1 MAVTLGEEGSLAL
14 VGGREIR
21 SPGFGVKVVDTTGA
35 GDAFRGGFV
44 AAWLEA
50 GAAAEADEL
59 LRFANPV
66 AALNCRGLGAQA
78 GLPGTDEVR
87 RLLASTG

>member
-1 MAVTLGEEGSLAL
+1 M
-14 VGGREIR
+14 
-21 SPGFGVKVVDTTGA
+21 KVVDTTGA

-59 LRFANPV
+59 LRFANAV

-87 RLLASTG
+87 RLLASTVLTRRATLAYRNASSPW